1 MIVSFVFTCYI
12 PRNRIALNQQ
22 TDKTMESISLKLIF
36 RNWWRNKTFAII
48 SLLSLAVGITC
59 TNLLISYVIY
69 ESGIESNNPNKS
81 HIIYMA
87 QDSPLTSG
95 EKVSFIVGKIPVQL
109 KDQYPEI
116 EDYLRMSVENS
127 AFITIGEKRFD
138 PILIVKADPSLPR
151 FFPYKVL
158 AGDLNKALTQPNAIA
173 LTENQAKIFFRNE
186 DAIGKT
192 FSAKSSEEDKAV
204 IYEVAAVIEEYP
216 QSFLKFNALTG
227 TGSQLNGGPALLL
240 VNDLFDIDTF
250 AQKLKHDKV
259 PTLQG
264 EIGQYYFYTL
274 QESYFQDQTY
284 TQEYIPYIHRNQ
296 KDLLYVGIFSAILIL
311 VIACFNYANLSF
323 SRILQQVKMIY
334 TQKVMGASVGQIHR
348 QLFMDTFLTVLI
360 AFFLSLLLTLDFLP
374 AFNRLVSGRISLGFF
389 FSGQVLSVI
398 GAFILLL
405 STIPSLYMSKKI
417 TSLSHGEYKSLS
429 VGSRKRTFIA
439 ALSIIQ
445 FAISIGLIFA
455 TLTVRQQLELTQ
467 INGDRYRNL
476 IEIADW
482 SGKQPIETFA
492 KEIRRYPV
500 IDEMC
505 LSKGSILNFMLRQM
519 ILKDEKGNEVYYSL
533 GQYEGDSTFLQVMK
547 INILQGLSEREAL
560 KQYDTPVY
568 INEQYACLLI
578 PKGENPIGKPIRLY
592 DTEFGQMEKEGKPV
606 AIIAGIIENL
616 YTGTLRQE
624 VYPSLT
630 YLVRTPP
637 YNFIQIRLK
646 AEHRAEAMDLLK
658 QTWEKINPNTPFE
671 YQDIYEEFMASNR
684 KTTELT
690 HLLIM
695 YSIISLLLTA
705 FGLFGMALYV
715 IEQRTKEIGIRKV
728 NGATTGEV
736 LYLLNR
742 QFISWVGIA
751 FSIAVPITWYSLSD
765 WLENFVYRVD
775 ISMATCLLSGGIVWI
790 VTLLTV
796 SWHSYKVASR
806 NPVNALRS
814 E

>member
-1 MIVSFVFTCYI
+1 
-12 PRNRIALNQQ
+12 
-22 TDKTMESISLKLIF
+22 
-36 RNWWRNKTFAII
+36 
-48 SLLSLAVGITC
+48 
-59 TNLLISYVIY
+59 
-69 ESGIESNNPNKS
+69 
-81 HIIYMA
+81 
-87 QDSPLTSG
+87 
-95 EKVSFIVGKIPVQL
+95 
-109 KDQYPEI
+109 
-116 EDYLRMSVENS
+116 
-127 AFITIGEKRFD
+127 
-138 PILIVKADPSLPR
+138 
-151 FFPYKVL
+151 
-158 AGDLNKALTQPNAIA
+158 
-173 LTENQAKIFFRNE
+173 
-186 DAIGKT
+186 
-192 FSAKSSEEDKAV
+192 
-204 IYEVAAVIEEYP
+204 
-216 QSFLKFNALTG
+216 
-227 TGSQLNGGPALLL
+227 
-240 VNDLFDIDTF
+240 
-250 AQKLKHDKV
+250 
-259 PTLQG
+259 
-264 EIGQYYFYTL
+264 
-274 QESYFQDQTY
+274 
-284 TQEYIPYIHRNQ
+284 
-296 KDLLYVGIFSAILIL
+296 
-311 VIACFNYANLSF
+311 
-323 SRILQQVKMIY
+323 
-334 TQKVMGASVGQIHR
+334 
-348 QLFMDTFLTVLI
+348 
-360 AFFLSLLLTLDFLP
+360 
-374 AFNRLVSGRISLGFF
+374 
-389 FSGQVLSVI
+389 
-398 GAFILLL
+398 
-405 STIPSLYMSKKI
+405 MSKKI

-455 TLTVRQQLELTQ
+455 TLTVRQQLKLTQ
-467 INGDRYRNL
+467 INGDRYQNL

-492 KEIRRYPV
+492 KEIQRYPV

-533 GQYEGDSTFLQVMK
+533 GQYEGDSTFLKVMK

-568 INEQYACLLI
+568 INEQYARLLI

-592 DTEFGQMEKEGKPV
+592 DTDFEKQEKEEKAD
-606 AIIAGIIENL
+606 AIIAGIVENL

-624 VYPSLT
+624 VYPNLT

-637 YNFIQIRLK
+637 YSFIQIRLK

-671 YQDIYEEFMASNR
+671 YQDIHEEFMASNR

-705 FGLFGMALYV
+705 FGLFGMALYA

-728 NGATTGEV
+728 NGATTGEI

-751 FSIAVPITWYSLSD
+751 FAIAVPITWYSLSD

-775 ISMATCLLSGGIVWI
+775 ISMATCLLSGGIVLM

-796 SWHSYKVASR
+796 SRHSYKAASR